1 MENVLSFNSSFSYNI
16 NAGSIKSK
24 EKKGVL
30 TDYNNNGSNIN
41 YKHNHSLSDSEKSN
55 KPPLPPPVSLD
66 SDDVNN
72 LNNKSLAD
80 LRGSV
85 LLKFKEF
92 IDYTQNI
99 TQNQKWKTQV
109 NKDREIEKKLNAEIK
124 ECEEK
129 TRVLGQTLA
138 KEATQIEEAQKTNI
152 DLQHQ
157 VQTLIDRKTNFQSQ
171 VQTLEK
177 ELQKLQAFKSA
188 QKQAIQMQFSRNE
201 SELQL
206 YKDTLKMKLVG
217 LQTDNILVSFKC
229 ISDHDSEREYS
240 FLVDVT
246 ESQYKN
252 RTAGRIPEQNT
263 SVFFVPEKDPESVS
277 RTLQK

>member
-1 MENVLSFNSSFSYNI
+1 MNNMENLYVN
-16 NAGSIKSK
+16 
-24 EKKGVL
+24 
-30 TDYNNNGSNIN
+30 SNI
-41 YKHNHSLSDSEKSN
+41 
-55 KPPLPPPVSLD
+55 
-66 SDDVNN
+66 
-72 LNNKSLAD
+72 NNKSLAD
-80 LRGSV
+80 LRAFV
-85 LLKFKEF
+85 LLKFDKF
-92 IDYTQNI
+92 IGDTRNVSQSA
-99 TQNQKWKTQV
+99 NQEWKTQM
-109 NKDREIEKKLNAEIK
+109 NKDRETEEKLTAKIK

-129 TRVLGQTLA
+129 TRILGQTLA
-138 KEATQIEEAQKTNI
+138 KEAAQIEEAQRINI
-152 DLQHQ
+152 ELQHQ

-188 QKQAIQMQFSRNE
+188 QKQALQMQFSRNE

-206 YKDTLKMKLVG
+206 YKDTLKMKLMG

-229 ISDHDSEREYS
+229 ISDCDSEREYS

-252 RTAGRIPEQNT
+252 RTIGRIPEQNT
-263 SVFFVPEKDPESVS
+263 SVFFVPKKDSESIS